1 MTEENKVQ
9 SKSIYS
15 KIIEIQQE
23 IKKVEPEEAD
33 GLRFATVNHWDITTS
48 VKEAALKKGLAIL
61 PYVKTTS
68 HEGNDT
74 WVTVAIQI
82 TDTETGEQIVI
93 GDYPGQGRDT
103 QDKGPGKAISYAIKT
118 AFLKIFMMGVRD
130 DTENEQDQDIT
141 INIIKEALSK
151 ANITFDQLGGV
162 ESSAVICQKFVQ
174 DQKPDIERLNEEY
187 KEAKK
192 KSTRQKK
199 PIAMPEALQDIY
211 NKVYK
216 IAIKAQGA
224 TNGGA

>member
-9 SKSIYS
+9 PKSIYS
-15 KIIEIQQE
+15 KIIEMQQD

-48 VKEAALKKGLAIL
+48 VKEVALKKGLVIL

-118 AFLKIFMMGVRD
+118 AFLKIFMMGVKD

-141 INIIKEALSK
+141 INILAKKLSEAE
-151 ANITFDQLGGV
+151 ITLNQLGAVVNTKEECIAFV
-162 ESSAVICQKFVQ
+162 EKNKA
-174 DQKPDIERLNEEY
+174 DLERLKEEY
-187 KEAKK
+187 TEADK
-192 KSTRQKK
+192 KSKRQKK
-199 PIAMPEALQDIY
+199 PIPVPENLKEMYTTVYRI
-211 NKVYK
+211 NK
-216 IAIKAQGA
+216 KAKEISSEES
-224 TNGGA
+224 